1 MTTITLELPKTLV
14 EQIQEKHVDQK
25 EVEAIAFGALEI
37 WLAQK
42 EQPANIE
49 IDRSKRFAE
58 SALPFIRNLIEQN
71 RELFETLAQ
80 R

>member
-1 MTTITLELPKTLV
+1 MTTITLELPKPLA
-14 EQIQEKHVDQK
+14 EQLQEKHIDQR
-25 EVEAIAFGALEI
+25 EIEAVAFGALEI

-42 EQPANIE
+42 EQPAKPE
-49 IDRSKRFAE
+49 INNSKRFTE